1 MATKAVKEYYEG
13 LLKKAGVA
21 DDKRQAILTA
31 LDDENV
37 SNALNEDLL
46 APRLRQDDYSRNM
59 DILKADKEKWTG
71 FYQNL
76 LQWKAE
82 NEQGLAAL
90 AAARTNGND
99 PNNNGDPNHG
109 QQTVLTVEALSAL
122 DKKYDERMKSQE
134 QNFLSLLEGAG
145 DITSDYV
152 VRFKEKPDLA
162 AIKKIAIDKQMSLK
176 QAYDDYIAPRVQAM
190 QTADFD
196 AKLKAAREEGAK
208 DALSKQGLPGIT
220 APRDFHPLL
229 DRGVSDQNIPDK
241 GPARDRW
248 IRDQFIQDLNAP
260 TATSGGSTG

>member
-1 MATKAVKEYYEG
+1 MATQTVKEYYEG

-37 SNALNEDLL
+37 SKALNEDLL

-59 DILKADKEKWTG
+59 DALKSDKEKWTG

-90 AAARTNGND
+90 AAARTNGNVD
-99 PNNNGDPNHG
+99 PNNVDPNAG
-109 QQTVLTVEALSAL
+109 RTVLTVEALESL
-122 DKKYDERMKSQE
+122 KKEFTEKQQVQER
-134 QNFLSLLEGAG
+134 NFLTLLKGVGSL
-145 DITSDYV
+145 TSDYV
-152 VRFKEKPDLA
+152 TRFKEKPDLD
-162 AIKKIAIDKQMSLK
+162 AIEKIAIEKNVPLM
-176 QAYDDYIAPRVQAM
+176 QAYDIYIEPRVKAL
-190 QTADFD
+190 QTADVD
-196 AKLKAAREEGAK
+196 ARIAAARAEGAK
-208 DALSKQGLPGIT
+208 DALSKRGMPGIT
-220 APRDFHPLL
+220 ESREFHPLL
-229 DRGVSDQNIPDK
+229 DRGIDDKNIPDK

>member
-1 MATKAVKEYYEG
+1 MATVKEYYEG

-37 SNALNEDLL
+37 TKVLNEDMV

-59 DILKADKEKWTG
+59 DALKSDKEKWG
-71 FYQNL
+71 KFYQDTIT
-76 LQWKAE
+76 WKA
-82 NEQGLAAL
+82 NEQERIAQLEAL
-90 AAARTNGND
+90 AQQNGHDPNGNA
-99 PNNNGDPNHG
+99 NGG
-109 QQTVLTVEALSAL
+109 QQTVLTTEALTAL

-134 QNFLSLLEGAG
+134 QNFLSLLEGVG

-152 VRFKEKPDLA
+152 VRFKEKPDLG
-162 AIKKIAIDKQMSLK
+162 AIKKIAIEKQMSLT
-176 QAYDDYIAPRVQAM
+176 QAYNEYIAPRVQAM

-196 AKLKAAREEGAK
+196 ARLKAAREEGAK

-229 DRGVSDQNIPDK
+229 DRGVTDGNIPDK
-241 GPARDRW
+241 GAARDRW